1 MPREA
6 PPTPTEDII
15 QSSLGQVRRT
25 TGTRCH
31 DRRASSSGDRTA
43 TSPSSTA
50 FSVLSAAIAAASS
63 RKRCVWSTALRE
75 ISGRGGR
82 LCRRAFASRRPSL
95 RRSSRPGETAA
106 GTVSAPS
113 ELPGMG
119 RQALEIIIR
128 AQSTT
133 SDLSADWPSGA
144 RPLVLYAPGAVGP
157 MVSVRTS
164 RSSRQKLPPVFSCTN
179 GVTVCRARYVS
190 GLCVGCDAAF
200 GARTEQLV
208 AAAHAR
214 HPAVVPDQAPRRQAP
229 S

>member
-1 MPREA
+1 VLGGFAPRHSLDEVE
-6 PPTPTEDII
+6 PTHVAGV

-63 RKRCVWSTALRE
+63 RKRCV
-75 ISGRGGR
+75 
-82 LCRRAFASRRPSL
+82 CRRAFASRRPSL

-106 GTVSAPS
+106 GTVSAPL

-133 SDLSADWPSGA
+133 SDLSADWPSDA

-164 RSSRQKLPPVFSCTN
+164 RSSRQKLPPVFSRTN
-179 GVTVCRARYVS
+179 GVAVCRARYVS

-208 AAAHAR
+208 GWCACAA
-214 HPAVVPDQAPRRQAP
+214 PGSV

>member
-1 MPREA
+1 VFGGFAPRHSLGEVE
-6 PPTPTEDII
+6 PTRVAGI

-75 ISGRGGR
+75 ISGRGG
-82 LCRRAFASRRPSL
+82 RRPSL

-164 RSSRQKLPPVFSCTN
+164 RSSRQKLPPAFSRTN
-179 GVTVCRARYVS
+179 GVAVCRARYVS

-208 AAAHAR
+208 GWCAWA
-214 HPAVVPDQAPRRQAP
+214 PKWVPGWRVRGDLDR
-229 S
+229 